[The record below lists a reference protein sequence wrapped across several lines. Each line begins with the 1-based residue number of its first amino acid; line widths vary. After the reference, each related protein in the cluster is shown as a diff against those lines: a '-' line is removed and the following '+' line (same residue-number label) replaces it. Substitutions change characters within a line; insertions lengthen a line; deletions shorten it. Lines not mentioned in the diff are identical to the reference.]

1 MHLHQVWDIF
11 LLIQPLASCLGSLL
25 WQNKSSSCFESLLW
39 YPSIPLHLVLNIFL
53 DRIHYQVLHILAWI
67 FAFTAIHP
75 CVSCLESLSWQ
86 PLSLSHLFLDL
97 HLNRMSHPLVSNL
110 FLDSHLS
117 FCIFSWIFVL
127 TDSTISPFTSCL
139 ESLPWQLLGCSQL
152 FLDLYLHRTHLVLN
166 LCHDRHPAICILS
179 WIFALTAI
187 EPFTYCLGSLP
198 QQNTSCFESLPW
210 QTSSH
215 LHLVLNLCL
224 DRISHRALHIFS
236 WIFSL
241 AELAI
246 HPLTSC
252 LESLPWQPLS
262 PSHIVLDLYLNR
274 THLFLNLCHDKHP
287 PNCILSWIF
296 VLTKSAIRPFT
307 SHLESLPSHAKLS
320 SVGQQL
326 CCPGSL
332 CLWNRNISSLK
343 GADKSCHTSWM
354 PVFTFA

>member
-1 MHLHQVWDIF
+1 
-11 LLIQPLASCLGSLL
+11 
-25 WQNKSSSCFESLLW
+25 
-39 YPSIPLHLVLNIFL
+39 
-53 DRIHYQVLHILAWI
+53 
-67 FAFTAIHP
+67 
-75 CVSCLESLSWQ
+75 
-86 PLSLSHLFLDL
+86 
-97 HLNRMSHPLVSNL
+97 MSHPLVLSL
-110 FLDSHLS
+110 FHDSHPFL
-117 FCIFSWIFVL
+117 CILSWIFAL
-127 TDSTISPFTSCL
+127 TESTTHPFTSWV
-139 ESLPWQLLGCSQL
+139 EFLPWQLSGSSHLSWL
-152 FLDLYLHRTHLVLN
+152 FFFGRISHPSLY
-166 LCHDRHPAICILS
+166 ILS

-274 THLFLNLCHDKHP
+274 THLFLNLCHDRHP
-287 PNCILSWIF
+287 PICILSWIF